1 METQERRIIFV
12 RGNNEILCDLPLDAY
27 ETGDIKETKEILAKE
42 LNCGPE
48 EIEVRITGVRDS
60 RLDKG
65 NTLKIQF
72 FDSKTV
78 RDFIKHRS

>member
-1 METQERRIIFV
+1 METEERRIIFV
-12 RGNNEILCDLPLDAY
+12 RGDNEVLCDLPLNAY

-65 NTLKIQF
+65 NTLKNSLI
-72 FDSKTV
+72 DAKAI
-78 RDFIKHRS
+78 RDFIKHNS